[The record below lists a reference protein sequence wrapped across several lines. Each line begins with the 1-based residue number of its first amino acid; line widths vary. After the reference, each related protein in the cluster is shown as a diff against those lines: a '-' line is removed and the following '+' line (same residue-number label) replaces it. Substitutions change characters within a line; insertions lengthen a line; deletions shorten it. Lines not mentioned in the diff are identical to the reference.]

1 MRSDLIHRVAN
12 MVVLI
17 VAGVALGGGVKER
30 PVDGPWPQ
38 YGKNPFVI
46 KLEIPPPKDSA
57 GGIIVADVN
66 DDGLIDYVVTVPGHV
81 AAYHHTGK
89 KMWIAKIDVRVGG
102 SSERHG
108 LPGHNGPGVQAGD
121 CDGDGHTEVLFLT
134 QDGKLH
140 VLAGA
145 TGKEKAVVT
154 LAQPFKDGMAWQ
166 HAILCNL
173 RGKGLRDVIVQTTNK
188 KGYKMGRYMAA
199 YALDAPDKPL
209 WQTDAYLGCAHTGAR
224 VADLNG
230 DGLDEV
236 LGATVFGPDGK
247 LLFRLP
253 MKAGHLDSIF
263 VGPIVPGVK
272 TLQIVGLQ
280 EGAGNHVFLWDH
292 QKMYWQTHYQHS
304 EPQNAAIGRFDPA
317 RKGMQ
322 IWCRSRHNE
331 HQKPFVFDAAG
342 KLISHYEMD
351 KVAPKGW
358 TVRGVEVIY
367 TIDWTGGPKQL
378 CAAKER
384 HRSGDVCIFDGV
396 TGQFVHTIKSKA
408 DRLYVA
414 DVSGDWREEI
424 VVLVGNELRIYHN
437 PAANPQ
443 PKRPRLWHQQHYRRS
458 KMTHNYYCP

>member
-1 MRSDLIHRVAN
+1 MRCGLVSFIAYLATTAS
-12 MVVLI
+12 
-17 VAGVALGGGVKER
+17 AGGALGAAAKER
-30 PVDGPWPQ
+30 RMDGPWPQ
-38 YGKNPFVI
+38 YEPNPFVI
-46 KLEIPPPKDSA
+46 KTELPPPKDSA
-57 GGIIVADVN
+57 GGIIVADVD

-81 AAYHHTGK
+81 GAYHHGGK
-89 KMWIAKIDVRVGG
+89 QLWLVKIDVRVGG
-102 SSERHG
+102 SSERQG

-145 TGKEKAVVT
+145 TGKAKTA
-154 LAQPFKDGMAWQ
+154 LALPQPFKDGMAWQ

-173 RGKGLRDVIVQTTNK
+173 RGKGDRDVIVQTTNK
-188 KGYKMGRYMAA
+188 TGYKMGRYLAA
-199 YALDAPDKPL
+199 YALDAPTKPL

-263 VGPIVPGVK
+263 VGPVLPGVK

-292 QKMYWQTHYQHS
+292 QKMYWQVHHKHA

-317 RKGMQ
+317 RKGLQ
-322 IWCRSRHNE
+322 VWCRSRFDT

-342 KLISHYEMD
+342 KLINHYEMD

-358 TVRGVEVIY
+358 TVKGVEVIH
-367 TIDWTGGPKQL
+367 TIDWTGQPKQL
-378 CAAKER
+378 AAAKER
-384 HRSGDVCIFDGV
+384 HTSGDVCVFDGV
-396 TGQFVHTIKSKA
+396 TGQFVHRIASKA

-414 DVSGDWREEI
+414 DVAGDWREEI
-424 VVLVGNELRIYHN
+424 IVLAGSELRIHHN
-437 PAANPQ
+437 PAKNPH
-443 PKRPRLWHQQHYRRS
+443 PKRPRLWHRPWYRRS